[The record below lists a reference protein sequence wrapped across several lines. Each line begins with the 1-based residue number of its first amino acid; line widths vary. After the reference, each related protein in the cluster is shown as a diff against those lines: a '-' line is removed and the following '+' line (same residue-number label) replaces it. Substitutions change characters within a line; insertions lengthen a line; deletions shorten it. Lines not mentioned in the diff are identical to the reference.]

1 MSGRARPLP
10 LFSAWGIELEYAI
23 VRRDDLAVLP
33 VADAVLE
40 SVTGEPTDY
49 EDEAVAWS
57 NELVLH
63 VLELKTNGPTPSLAG
78 WAERFRASVRRVNEL
93 LRELGGMLMPTAA
106 HPLMIPEYET
116 RLWPHQGREVY
127 ERYDL
132 LFDCHQHGWANLQ
145 SMHVNLPF
153 RGDEEF
159 ARLHAAVRAVLPLLP
174 ALAAS
179 SPLREGRLV
188 GLLDGRLEAYRTNQ
202 RAIPEIAG
210 AVVPEPM
217 RSRREYEML
226 ILQPMYRAVADL
238 DPEGILQHEFLNS
251 RGAIARFV
259 RDAIEIR
266 LIDTQETPRADLA
279 VAWLVGRTVRALA
292 EERWAPRAALDA
304 LPTPALVAVLD
315 ATVRDAERATI
326 DEPGL
331 LRVLGLRQPC
341 SGGEVW
347 AHLLDAVDGADGDEA
362 RELAPVARE
371 IVARGP
377 LARRILTRLGPDPR
391 ADAIRTV
398 YRELC
403 ACLADGRLF
412 A

>member
-1 MSGRARPLP
+1 MSDRRRPLP

-23 VRRDDLAVLP
+23 VRRDTLAVLP

-40 SVTGEPTDY
+40 SVAGEPTDY
-49 EDEAVAWS
+49 EDEPVAWS

-78 WAERFRASVRRVNEL
+78 WAERFRGSVVRVNEL
-93 LRELGGMLMPTAA
+93 LRELGGMLMPTAV
-106 HPLMIPEYET
+106 HPLMVPEYDT
-116 RLWPHQGREVY
+116 KIWPHDGHDVY
-127 ERYDL
+127 ARYDL
-132 LFDCHQHGWANLQ
+132 LFDCHRHGWANLQ

-153 RGDEEF
+153 SGDDEF

-179 SPLREGRLV
+179 SPLCEGRPTR
-188 GLLDGRLEAYRTNQ
+188 LLDTRLDHYRTNQ
-202 RAIPEIAG
+202 QGIPQIAGDVIPEPI
-210 AVVPEPM
+210 

-226 ILQPMYRAVADL
+226 ILQPMYDAVGDL
-238 DPEGILQHEFLNS
+238 DPEGLLRHEFLNS

-266 LIDTQETPRADLA
+266 LLDTQETPKADLA
-279 VAWLVGRTVRALA
+279 VAWLVGRTVRALV
-292 EERWAPRAALDA
+292 EERWVPRDALDG
-304 LPTPALVAVLD
+304 LSTPGLVAVLD
-315 ATVRDAERATI
+315 ATIRDGDRATI
-326 DEPGL
+326 EESAL
-331 LRVLGLRQPC
+331 LRALGLRSPC
-341 SGGEVW
+341 RGGEVW
-347 AHLLDAVDGADGDEA
+347 AHLLDALPTDDDEA

-371 IVARGP
+371 IVTRGP
-377 LARRILTRLGPDPR
+377 LARRILAHLGAEPR
-391 ADAIRTV
+391 PEDIRTV

-403 ACLADGRLF
+403 ACLAEGRLF